1 MKFVN
6 VVDHSLFIMTSY
18 LISLIQVQEFLK
30 DFFLNNAYPTYYKY
44 DQAFAKEPLP
54 EGHKIYNFPRPF
66 LGDYN

>member
-1 MKFVN
+1 
-6 VVDHSLFIMTSY
+6 MTSS

-30 DFFLNNAYPTYYKY
+30 DFFLNNAYPSYYKY
-44 DQAFAKEPLP
+44 DQDFANEPLP